1 MRRAFAI
8 ALTAFFL
15 LTPYPDRGMAE
26 VRNNPNALRGIQEID
41 VIVHRLDSRLGNFGY
56 SQEQIRAD
64 VESTL
69 RMAIIKVL
77 PKALPTLL
85 LDIKSYEFPKHA
97 GLIVLAVRLDLYQFV
112 DLPLSQQ
119 VLWCST
125 WSVETT
131 TLSEAPNISGLK
143 GTIEELLN
151 KFINDYRSVNPKK

>member
-1 MRRAFAI
+1 MKRAFVI
-8 ALTAFFL
+8 ALIAFFL
-15 LTPYPDRGMAE
+15 LAPYPDRGMAE

-41 VIVHRLDSRLGNFGY
+41 VMVHRLDSRLANFGY

-97 GLIVLAVRLDLYQFV
+97 GLVVLAVRLDLYQFV

-119 VLWCST
+119 VLWNSI
-125 WSVETT
+125 WSVETI
-131 TLSEAPNISGLK
+131 TLSEAPNISRLK
-143 GTIEELLN
+143 ENIEELLN

>member
-1 MRRAFAI
+1 
-8 ALTAFFL
+8 
-15 LTPYPDRGMAE
+15 
-26 VRNNPNALRGIQEID
+26 
-41 VIVHRLDSRLGNFGY
+41 
-56 SQEQIRAD
+56 
-64 VESTL
+64 
-69 RMAIIKVL
+69 
-77 PKALPTLL
+77 
-85 LDIKSYEFPKHA
+85 
-97 GLIVLAVRLDLYQFV
+97 VRLDLYQFV